1 VDTCRYSAKS
11 IYVKNDKFPWYSW
24 DCIDKHYDDIS
35 REEKTE
41 SLKTFNKHGECAFKT
56 GSDLIDH
63 QTVSLQFSNGSTAT
77 HNLLQGTVFA
87 RRLIRVVGTLGEI
100 EGSIDSS
107 QFKVYKYDFDKAWYV
122 TEEYDVLKDI
132 AEGDHHAGGD
142 EGIIADFVSMVRGG
156 EVSVSCT
163 KIQDSIYGHLCVYKA
178 DEAMEKCAV
187 QDILYKE

>member
-1 VDTCRYSAKS
+1 
-11 IYVKNDKFPWYSW
+11 
-24 DCIDKHYDDIS
+24 
-35 REEKTE
+35 
-41 SLKTFNKHGECAFKT
+41 
-56 GSDLIDH
+56 
-63 QTVSLQFSNGSTAT
+63 
-77 HNLLQGTVFA
+77 
-87 RRLIRVVGTLGEI
+87 
-100 EGSIDSS
+100 
-107 QFKVYKYDFDKAWYV
+107 VYKYDFDKAWYV